1 MKSIILKILRKY
13 FNEIIEYWSQTLLKQ
28 FGDKVTE
35 IEIVNFV
42 KNSLEGIIKVIETSD
57 YTKID
62 HYLIESYNLFIKA
75 KLNLLEI
82 SQFFSQGRYALL
94 THLEKENSAKFD
106 SLVLLGFL
114 DEIMEQ
120 IFARYGMLHQEVQM
134 KELAGERDRLASKLE
149 SNQHYLLNI
158 LHASDSAIIVIDEN
172 EKIMGWNKGAEKIFG
187 YTESEVIGKPS
198 SFLLPPHET
207 YYNELNE
214 IKNEI
219 INKGQYKIT
228 ETERMTK
235 KGEKITVRLSVN
247 KLLGKNGN
255 YAGRTVIIE
264 DNTEVKKLQNQVDQS
279 EKLAVIGQ
287 LAAGVAH
294 EIGNPLTSISSIVQI
309 LQRKSTDPFYKE
321 QLANIKENI
330 DRISKIV
337 RELVDFSRPPSD
349 KKSPTQIT
357 DIIKTAIGIVKY
369 DKRVKKV
376 DFKVKLSTELPFVE
390 IVPDRLLQV
399 FVNILINALD
409 AINGTGVVSVESFND
424 DAFVYVKI
432 CDDGIGIEPEIME
445 KLFEPFFTTK
455 EVGKGTGLGLS
466 ISYGIVKKFGGDIIV
481 ESEPGKGSCFTV
493 KLPIEL
499 KRGNTL

>member
-1 MKSIILKILRKY
+1 MKTIILKILKKY
-13 FNEIIEYWSQTLLKQ
+13 YKDIVEYWTAAL
-28 FGDKVTE
+28 FKVFSNKIK
-35 IEIVNFV
+35 IEDIENFV
-42 KNSLEGIIKVIETSD
+42 KNSLDGIILVIETSD
-57 YTKID
+57 YKLID
-62 HYLIESYNLFIKA
+62 QYLLDSYELFDNK

-82 SQFFSQGRYALL
+82 SQFFSTGRYALL
-94 THLEKENSAKFD
+94 TYLEKENSDKFD
-106 SLVLLGFL
+106 SLVLLSFL

-120 IFARYGMLHQEVQM
+120 IFARYGMLHQEASL
-134 KELAGERDRLASKLE
+134 KELSKERDRLAASLE
-149 SNQHYLLNI
+149 SNRHYLLNI
-158 LHASDSAIIVIDEN
+158 LHATDSAIIVIDNN
-172 EKIMGWNKGAEKIFG
+172 EKIIAWNKGAEKIFG
-187 YTESEVIGKPS
+187 YTESEVIGQPS
-198 SFLLPPHET
+198 SFLLPPDET
-207 YYNELNE
+207 YYKELDN

-219 INKGQYKIT
+219 ITKGDYKIT
-228 ETERMTK
+228 ETERLTK
-235 KGEKITVRLSVN
+235 SGEKITVRLSVK
-247 KLLGKNGN
+247 KLMGKDGN

-264 DNTEVKKLQNQVDQS
+264 DNTEVKKLKNQVDQS

-309 LQRKSTDPFYKE
+309 LQRKAADPFYKE

-349 KKSPTQIT
+349 TKAPTQIT

-376 DFKVKLSTELPFVE
+376 EFKVKLSPDLPFVE
-390 IVPDRLLQV
+390 VIPDRLLQV

-409 AINGTGVVSVESFND
+409 AIDGTGTVAVESFCD
-424 DAFVYVKI
+424 DKFVYVKI
-432 CDDGIGIEPEIME
+432 SDNGIGMDETILP

-466 ISYGIVKKFGGDIIV
+466 ISYGIVKKFGGDILV
-481 ESEPGKGSCFTV
+481 ESTKGKGSTFTV
-493 KLPIEL
+493 KLPI
-499 KRGNTL
+499 KTN